1 MRPDDLELTEIDFQ
15 ELKKHLV
22 KKEPQN
28 VYDLMDRYQLDV
40 VTRIFFGYSSDSL
53 PATTQTFREAMEVV
67 FNLNTKRIF
76 LGYVSVKVEC
86 FGSILRV
93 IPGLSDPMCQCT
105 CL

>member
-15 ELKKHLV
+15 QLKKHLI

-40 VTRIFFGYSSDSL
+40 VTRVFFGYSSDSL

-67 FNLNTKRIF
+67 FNLNTRRIF
-76 LGYVSVKVEC
+76 LGWVFPKNEFSAT
-86 FGSILRV
+86 ILTV
-93 IPGLSDPMCQCT
+93 ALDLSDLMYQ
-105 CL
+105 